1 MATHKELITA
11 GKFDEKFKR
20 ALLDYYSYGFKCLGS
35 FDVKKHQTISEDW
48 LRLNRIIADYMKWSE
63 DRSDVMF
70 ASEDSQSM
78 DSNPFHRIYRFCK
91 YNPLTYPAY
100 FLHTMVALSKSFQ
113 LRGGVDALGLD
124 DDQRIHLED
133 VIERQEDLKT
143 SDILLFL
150 PNMGEL
156 DDPNPPNLS
165 EHPIL
170 AESVELIQAAMG
182 EVPKKISFKYV
193 RSSLLKSNTIS
204 KEQSGKKYVVSPC
217 YIGLHDCQ
225 MYLLALDD
233 TKILRAFRIDHMMEI
248 DVLRTQADFMDPA
261 ARAMPQRMLDDILYA
276 QKHNSAVKTLNGRL
290 EELARFGVA
299 KYTQKTG
306 DKGGKGDRRWSLPLF
321 TMRTILDA
329 GNEVSE
335 DFEHHLY
342 SALDFFSKYYLLGEV
357 GTFLLDRIYSDDVSP
372 FRFKHEYFMQALNDF
387 NIIDLLYAI
396 EHNKWCK
403 IKYRHGIRNAERDI
417 LCYPLEIR
425 ISNMNGRE
433 FLMCYEPFKR
443 SYTALRI
450 EFIDAIEYFDDSKVK
465 HILAQTGYHPLSE
478 TVDTD
483 ISNARESLKCSWGV
497 SSTKE
502 PIGNAQSIA
511 VPHPVNFKIAY
522 TPKQDYFIVN
532 RLYRERRIGHLEKPD
547 GSTYLHFSVNVS
559 DETELRPWMRS
570 FYSRIVSCD
579 GMETDAFSL
588 DDDIED
594 VVRVLIRDELP
605 SKRQNSP
612 KRILPRWEIPDDA
625 KKLLGSGA
633 KAREHDLLFNEV
645 FCIYYYI
652 IADVFVRLS
661 SSTKEKSYNKQEI
674 LQAIEDSFNKFYL
687 LIGQETESLLPD
699 EILELLIDGGFLERI
714 DRPIPGAYETVKNDA
729 GTGYFKRQKTE
740 KAYVS
745 KYACEPGVE
754 LYRDVVPLTTLELR
768 WLKTVINDQKMNLF
782 FSGDE
787 IALLKKLLNENAAN
801 LNALPMNKVVFFD
814 RFRFTE
820 KNTRRET
827 AVLSTILEGIYAHKT
842 VRLKYHTNHKGPRHG
857 EFRPIVLEFSKRNN
871 RFQGYFQKC
880 KTGAIFTFNIAQIE
894 TAIETDTPFDY
905 YAAEMD
911 LAEYRKNNT
920 TSVEI
925 EFSNVKNIV
934 DRILTEFSPW
944 EKRCSYD
951 AKTRMYRLTIFYQT
965 LDELDLVVRLLGYG
979 ANIRFVDKAHPIFM
993 EIQQRMNRQMDLI
1006 KERREESSVQE
1017 PGDNR

>member
-35 FDVKKHQTISEDW
+35 FDAKKYQTISEDW

-63 DRSDVMF
+63 DRNDVMF

-100 FLHTMVALSKSFQ
+100 FLHTMAALSKSFQ

-143 SDILLFL
+143 SDLLCFYTEKL
-150 PNMGEL
+150 APSIGDDRNKTPN
-156 DDPNPPNLS
+156 NR
-165 EHPIL
+165 L
-170 AESVELIQAAMG
+170 ADLERLG
-182 EVPKKISFKYV
+182 
-193 RSSLLKSNTIS
+193 L
-204 KEQSGKKYVVSPC
+204 VSC
-217 YIGLHDCQ
+217 
-225 MYLLALDD
+225 
-233 TKILRAFRIDHMMEI
+233 R
-248 DVLRTQADFMDPA
+248 
-261 ARAMPQRMLDDILYA
+261 
-276 QKHNSAVKTLNGRL
+276 QKG
-290 EELARFGVA
+290 GV
-299 KYTQKTG
+299 
-306 DKGGKGDRRWSLPLF
+306 KGGKGNRRWSLPLF
-321 TMRTILDA
+321 TIGTILDA
-329 GNEVSE
+329 GNKVSK
-335 DFEHHLY
+335 DFEHHLH

-372 FRFKHEYFMQALNDF
+372 FRFKHEYFMQAVNDF
-387 NIIDLLYAI
+387 NTIDLLHAI

-403 IKYRHGIRNAERDI
+403 IKYRHGIRNAEREI

-450 EFIDAIEYFDDSKVK
+450 EFIDAIEYLDDSKVK
-465 HILAQTGYHPLSE
+465 RILAQTGYHPLSE
-478 TVDTD
+478 TVDTE
-483 ISNARESLKCSWGV
+483 ISNARESLKYSWGV

-502 PIGNAQSIA
+502 PIGNARSIA
-511 VPHPVNFKIAY
+511 TPHPVNFKIAY

-532 RLYRERRIGHLEKPD
+532 RLYRERRIGYLEKPD
-547 GSTYLHFSVNVS
+547 GSTYLNFSVNVS

-570 FYSRIVSCD
+570 FYSRIASCD
-579 GMETDAFSL
+579 GMETDAFSM
-588 DDDIED
+588 DDDVED
-594 VVRVLIRDELP
+594 IVRVLIRDELP
-605 SKRQNSP
+605 LKRQTTP
-612 KRILPRWEIPDDA
+612 KRILPRWEIPDNA
-625 KKLLGSGA
+625 KAMLGNGV
-633 KAREHDLLFNEV
+633 KAREHDLLFNEI

-661 SSTKEKSYNKQEI
+661 SSAKEKSYTKQEI
-674 LQAIEDSFNKFYL
+674 LQIIEDSFNKFYL

-699 EILELLIDGGFLERI
+699 EILELLIDGGFLDRI
-714 DRPIPGAYETVKNDA
+714 DRTIPGAYETVSNDA
-729 GTGYFKRQKTE
+729 GTGYVKRQKTE

-745 KYACEPGVE
+745 KYVCDPDVE

-768 WLKTVINDQKMNLF
+768 WLKTIVRDQKMKLF
-782 FSGDE
+782 FSKEEITLVQNLLDE
-787 IALLKKLLNENAAN
+787 NTPSIK
-801 LNALPMNKVVFFD
+801 ALPMNKVVFFD

-827 AVLSTILEGIYAHKT
+827 AVLATILEGIYDQRT
-842 VRLKYHTNHKGPRHG
+842 VRLKYHTNQKGPRHG

-871 RFQGYFQKC
+871 RFQGCFQNC
-880 KTGAIFTFNIAQIE
+880 KTNAILTINIAQIE
-894 TAIETDTPFDY
+894 TATETGTAFDY
-905 YAAEMD
+905 SAAEIA
-911 LAEYRKNNT
+911 LADYRKNNT

-951 AKTRMYRLTIFYQT
+951 AKTRKYRLTIFYQKP
-965 LDELDLVVRLLGYG
+965 DELDLVVRLLGYG
-979 ANIRFVDKAHPIFM
+979 AYLRFVDKEHPIFK
-993 EIQQRMNRQMDLI
+993 EIQLRMKKQMELI
-1006 KERREESSVQE
+1006 DERRKNSNVQE
-1017 PGDNR
+1017 PGDSR

>member
-20 ALLDYYSYGFKCLGS
+20 ALLDYYIYGFKCLGS
-35 FDVKKHQTISEDW
+35 FDAKKHQTISEDW

-70 ASEDSQSM
+70 ASADSQSM
-78 DSNPFHRIYRFCK
+78 ETNPFHRIYRFCK

-100 FLHTMVALSKSFQ
+100 FLHTMAALSKSFQ

-124 DDQRIHLED
+124 DNQRIHLED
-133 VIERQEDLKT
+133 VIESQEDLKT
-143 SDILLFL
+143 SDILPFL
-150 PNMGEL
+150 PNIGKL
-156 DDPNPPNLS
+156 DDQNPPNPS
-165 EHPIL
+165 EHPFL
-170 AESVELIQAAMG
+170 VESIELIQAAMG
-182 EVPKKISFKYV
+182 EEPTKISFKYV
-193 RSSLLKSNTIS
+193 RSSLLKSNHIS

-217 YIGLHDCQ
+217 YIGLHNCQ

-248 DVLRTQADFMDPA
+248 CVLSIQGDFLSPE
-261 ARAMPQRMLDDILYA
+261 ARAIPQRILDDILYA

-290 EELARFGVA
+290 EELARCGIT
-299 KYTQKTG
+299 KCTQKTG
-306 DKGGKGDRRWSLPLF
+306 DKGGKGDRRWSLPPF
-321 TMRTILDA
+321 TMRTILDV
-329 GNEVSE
+329 GNQVSA
-335 DFEHHLY
+335 DFEHHLH

-357 GTFLLDRIYSDDVSP
+357 GTFLLDRIYSDGVSP

-387 NIIDLLYAI
+387 NIIDLLHAI
-396 EHNKWCK
+396 EHNQWCK
-403 IKYRHGIRNAERDI
+403 IKYHHGIRNAEREI

-450 EFIDAIEYFDDSKVK
+450 EFIDAIEFFDDSKVK
-465 HILAQTGYHPLSE
+465 RILAQTGYHPLSE
-478 TVDTD
+478 SVDTE
-483 ISNARESLKCSWGV
+483 ISNARESLKYSWGV

-502 PIGNAQSIA
+502 PICNAQTIA
-511 VPHPVNFKIAY
+511 VPHPINFKIAHI
-522 TPKQDYFIVN
+522 PNQDYFIVN
-532 RLYRERRIGHLEKPD
+532 RLYRERRIGYFEKPD
-547 GSTYLHFSVNVS
+547 GSKYLHFSVNVS

-579 GMETDAFSL
+579 GMETDDFSL
-588 DDDIED
+588 DDDVED

-605 SKRQNSP
+605 PKRQNTP

-625 KKLLGSGA
+625 KNLLGSGA

-661 SSTKEKSYNKQEI
+661 SSAKEKSYNKQEI
-674 LQAIEDSFNKFYL
+674 LQTIEDSFNKFYL

-699 EILELLIDGGFLERI
+699 EILELLIDGSFLERI
-714 DRPIPGAYETVKNDA
+714 DRAIPGAYETVRNDA
-729 GTGYFKRQKTE
+729 GTGYVKRQKTE

-745 KYACEPGVE
+745 KYVCAPDVE

-768 WLKTVINDQKMNLF
+768 WLKTIVRDQKMKLF
-782 FSGDE
+782 FSKDE
-787 IALLKKLLNENAAN
+787 ITLLQNLLDENAPSIK
-801 LNALPMNKVVFFD
+801 ALPMNKVVFFD

-820 KNTRRET
+820 KNVRRET
-827 AVLSTILEGIYAHKT
+827 AVLATILEGIYDQRT
-842 VRLKYHTNHKGPRHG
+842 VRLKYHTNQKGHRHG

-880 KTGAIFTFNIAQIE
+880 NTDAIFTFNIAQIE
-894 TAIETDTPFDY
+894 TAVETDTPFDY
-905 YAAEMD
+905 SAAESA
-911 LAEYRKNNT
+911 LERYRRDNT

-944 EKRCSYD
+944 EKRCSYNPETG
-951 AKTRMYRLTIFYQT
+951 KYRLTIFYQT
-965 LDELDLVVRLLGYG
+965 LEELDLVVRLLGYG
-979 ANIRFVDKAHPIFM
+979 ANIRFVDKAHPIFK
-993 EIQQRMNRQMDLI
+993 EIQSRMNRQMELI
-1006 KERREESSVQE
+1006 EERRKNSNVQE
-1017 PGDNR
+1017 SGDNR

>member
-20 ALLDYYSYGFKCLGS
+20 ALLDYYSYGFKCLDS

-729 GTGYFKRQKTE
+729 GTGYFKRQKTK

-745 KYACEPGVE
+745 KYACEPRVE

>member
-35 FDVKKHQTISEDW
+35 FDAKKHQTISEDW

-63 DRSDVMF
+63 DRNDVMF

-78 DSNPFHRIYRFCK
+78 ETNPFHRIYRFCK

-100 FLHTMVALSKSFQ
+100 FLHTMAALSKSFQ

-124 DDQRIHLED
+124 DDLRMHLED
-133 VIERQEDLKT
+133 VIERQEELKT
-143 SDILLFL
+143 SDLLCFYTEKL
-150 PNMGEL
+150 APSVGDDRNKTPN
-156 DDPNPPNLS
+156 NR
-165 EHPIL
+165 L
-170 AESVELIQAAMG
+170 ADLERL
-182 EVPKKISFKYV
+182 
-193 RSSLLKSNTIS
+193 
-204 KEQSGKKYVVSPC
+204 
-217 YIGLHDCQ
+217 GL
-225 MYLLALDD
+225 
-233 TKILRAFRIDHMMEI
+233 
-248 DVLRTQADFMDPA
+248 VLCR
-261 ARAMPQRMLDDILYA
+261 
-276 QKHNSAVKTLNGRL
+276 QKG
-290 EELARFGVA
+290 GV
-299 KYTQKTG
+299 
-306 DKGGKGDRRWSLPLF
+306 KGGKGDRRWSLPLF
-321 TMRTILDA
+321 TIGTVLDA
-329 GNEVSE
+329 GNKVSK
-335 DFEHHLY
+335 DFEHHLH

-387 NIIDLLYAI
+387 NIIDLLNAI
-396 EHNKWCK
+396 ENNKWCK
-403 IKYRHGIRNAERDI
+403 ITYRHGIRKAEREI

-450 EFIDAIEYFDDSKVK
+450 EFIDAIEYFDGSKVK
-465 HILAQTGYHPLSE
+465 RILAQTEYHPLSE

-483 ISNARESLKCSWGV
+483 ISNARESLKYSWGV

-532 RLYRERRIGHLEKPD
+532 RLYRERRIGYLEKPD

-579 GMETDAFSL
+579 GMETDSFSL
-588 DDDIED
+588 DGD
-594 VVRVLIRDELP
+594 VEEVVKVLIRDELETQ
-605 SKRQNSP
+605 SRKIAKKIS
-612 KRILPRWEIPDDA
+612 PRWEIPDDA
-625 KKLLGSGA
+625 KALLGSGV

-652 IADVFVRLS
+652 IADVFVRFS

-674 LQAIEDSFNKFYL
+674 LQVIENSFNKFYL

-699 EILELLIDGGFLERI
+699 EILELLIDGGFLESI
-714 DRPIPGAYETVKNDA
+714 TRPIPDAYETVKNEA
-729 GTGYFKRQKTE
+729 GTGYVKRHKTE
-740 KAYVS
+740 KAYIS
-745 KYACEPGVE
+745 KYVCDPDVE

-768 WLKTVINDQKMNLF
+768 WLKTIVRDQKMKLF

-787 IALLKKLLNENAAN
+787 ITLLQNLLDENASSIK
-801 LNALPMNKVVFFD
+801 ALPMNKVVFFD

-820 KNTRRET
+820 KNARRET
-827 AVLSTILEGIYAHKT
+827 AVLATILEGIYDQRT
-842 VRLKYHTNHKGPRHG
+842 VRLKYHTNQKGPRHR
-857 EFRPIVLEFSKRNN
+857 EVRPIVLEFSKRNN
-871 RFQGYFQKC
+871 RFQGYFQDC
-880 KTGAIFTFNIAQIE
+880 KTNAILTINIAQIE
-894 TAIETDTPFDY
+894 TATETDTAFDY
-905 YAAEMD
+905 SAAEIA
-911 LAEYRKNNT
+911 LADYRENNA

-951 AKTRMYRLTIFYQT
+951 AKTRKYRLTIFYQIP
-965 LDELDLVVRLLGYG
+965 DELDLVVRLLGYG
-979 ANIRFVDKAHPIFM
+979 ANIRFVDKEHTIFK
-993 EIQQRMNRQMDLI
+993 EIQLRMKKQMDLI
-1006 KERREESSVQE
+1006 EERRKNSNVQE
-1017 PGDNR
+1017 PGENR

>member
-35 FDVKKHQTISEDW
+35 FDVKKHQTISENW
-48 LRLNRIIADYMKWSE
+48 LRLNRIISDYMKWSG
-63 DRSDVMF
+63 DCSDVMF

-78 DSNPFHRIYRFCK
+78 GSNPFHRVYRFCK

-100 FLHTMVALSKSFQ
+100 FLHTMAALSKSFQ
-113 LRGGVDALGLD
+113 LRDGVDALGLD
-124 DDQRIHLED
+124 DDLRMHLED
-133 VIERQEDLKT
+133 VIEHQEDLKT
-143 SDILLFL
+143 SDLLCFYTEKL
-150 PNMGEL
+150 APSAGDDRNKTPN
-156 DDPNPPNLS
+156 NR
-165 EHPIL
+165 L
-170 AESVELIQAAMG
+170 ADLERLG
-182 EVPKKISFKYV
+182 
-193 RSSLLKSNTIS
+193 L
-204 KEQSGKKYVVSPC
+204 VSC
-217 YIGLHDCQ
+217 
-225 MYLLALDD
+225 
-233 TKILRAFRIDHMMEI
+233 K
-248 DVLRTQADFMDPA
+248 QAD
-261 ARAMPQRMLDDILYA
+261 
-276 QKHNSAVKTLNGRL
+276 
-290 EELARFGVA
+290 GV
-299 KYTQKTG
+299 
-306 DKGGKGDRRWSLPLF
+306 KGGKGDRRWSLPLF

-357 GTFLLDRIYSDDVSP
+357 GTFLLDRIYSDDVCP

-403 IKYRHGIRNAERDI
+403 IKYRHGIRNAERNI

-483 ISNARESLKCSWGV
+483 ISNARESLKCAWGV

-532 RLYRERRIGHLEKPD
+532 RLCRERRIGHLEKPD

-588 DDDIED
+588 DGDVEDI
-594 VVRVLIRDELP
+594 VRVLIRDEMP
-605 SKRQNSP
+605 PEKQNTP
-612 KRILPRWEIPDDA
+612 KRILPRWEIPDNA
-625 KKLLGSGA
+625 KAMLGTGV

-645 FCIYYYI
+645 FCVYYYI

-661 SSTKEKSYNKQEI
+661 SSAKEKSYNKQEI
-674 LQAIEDSFNKFYL
+674 LQAVEDSFNKFYL

-754 LYRDVVPLTTLELR
+754 LYRDVVPLTILELR

-827 AVLSTILEGIYAHKT
+827 AALSTILEGIYDHKT
-842 VRLKYHTNHKGPRHG
+842 VWLKYHTNHKGPRHG

-911 LAEYRKNNT
+911 LADYRKNNT

-925 EFSNVKNIV
+925 EFSNVKNIA

-979 ANIRFVDKAHPIFM
+979 ANIRFVDKAHPIFV

-1006 KERREESSVQE
+1006 KERREESSMQE
-1017 PGDNR
+1017 PGDNK

>member
-20 ALLDYYSYGFKCLGS
+20 ALLDYYSYGFKCLSS
-35 FDVKKHQTISEDW
+35 FDAKKHQTISEDW

-63 DRSDVMF
+63 DRNDVMF
-70 ASEDSQSM
+70 ASEDTQSM
-78 DSNPFHRIYRFCK
+78 ETNPFHRIYRFCK

-100 FLHTMVALSKSFQ
+100 FLHTMAALSKSFQ

-124 DDQRIHLED
+124 DDLRMHLED

-143 SDILLFL
+143 SDLLYFYTDKL
-150 PNMGEL
+150 APSVGDDRNKTPN
-156 DDPNPPNLS
+156 NR
-165 EHPIL
+165 L
-170 AESVELIQAAMG
+170 ADLERL
-182 EVPKKISFKYV
+182 
-193 RSSLLKSNTIS
+193 
-204 KEQSGKKYVVSPC
+204 
-217 YIGLHDCQ
+217 GLVTC
-225 MYLLALDD
+225 
-233 TKILRAFRIDHMMEI
+233 R
-248 DVLRTQADFMDPA
+248 
-261 ARAMPQRMLDDILYA
+261 
-276 QKHNSAVKTLNGRL
+276 QKGGA
-290 EELARFGVA
+290 
-299 KYTQKTG
+299 
-306 DKGGKGDRRWSLPLF
+306 KGGKGDRRWSLPLF
-321 TMRTILDA
+321 TIGTILDA
-329 GNEVSE
+329 GNKVSK
-335 DFEHHLY
+335 DFEHHLH

-387 NIIDLLYAI
+387 NIADLLYAI

-403 IKYRHGIRNAERDI
+403 IKYRHGIRNAEREI

-465 HILAQTGYHPLSE
+465 RILAQTGYHPLSE
-478 TVDTD
+478 TVNTD
-483 ISNARESLKCSWGV
+483 ISNTRESLKCSWGV

-559 DETELRPWMRS
+559 DETELRPWIRS

-612 KRILPRWEIPDDA
+612 KGILPRWEIPDDA

-661 SSTKEKSYNKQEI
+661 SSTKDESYNKQEI

-699 EILELLIDGGFLERI
+699 EILELLIEGGFLERI

-729 GTGYFKRQKTE
+729 GTGYLKRQNTE

-754 LYRDVVPLTTLELR
+754 LYRDVVPLTILELR

-827 AVLSTILEGIYAHKT
+827 AVLSTILEGIYDHKT

-911 LAEYRKNNT
+911 LAEYKKNNT

-979 ANIRFVDKAHPIFM
+979 VNIRFVDKAHPIFM

-1006 KERREESSVQE
+1006 RKRRAESSVQE

>member
-1 MATHKELITA
+1 MKSLSELSWTTIAT
-11 GKFDEKFKR
+11 
-20 ALLDYYSYGFKCLGS
+20 ALSVLARLMQ
-35 FDVKKHQTISEDW
+35 KKHQTISEDW

-63 DRSDVMF
+63 DRNDVMF

-100 FLHTMVALSKSFQ
+100 FLHTMAALSKSFH
-113 LRGGVDALGLD
+113 LRGSVDVLGLD
-124 DDQRIHLED
+124 DDLRMHLED

-143 SDILLFL
+143 SDLLCFYTEKL
-150 PNMGEL
+150 APSVGDDRNKTPN
-156 DDPNPPNLS
+156 NR
-165 EHPIL
+165 L
-170 AESVELIQAAMG
+170 ADLERL
-182 EVPKKISFKYV
+182 
-193 RSSLLKSNTIS
+193 
-204 KEQSGKKYVVSPC
+204 
-217 YIGLHDCQ
+217 GLVTC
-225 MYLLALDD
+225 
-233 TKILRAFRIDHMMEI
+233 R
-248 DVLRTQADFMDPA
+248 
-261 ARAMPQRMLDDILYA
+261 
-276 QKHNSAVKTLNGRL
+276 QKGGA
-290 EELARFGVA
+290 
-299 KYTQKTG
+299 
-306 DKGGKGDRRWSLPLF
+306 KGGKGDRRWSLPLF
-321 TMRTILDA
+321 TIGTILDA
-329 GNEVSE
+329 GNKVSKN
-335 DFEHHLY
+335 FEHHLH

-357 GTFLLDRIYSDDVSP
+357 GTFILDRIYSDDVSP

-387 NIIDLLYAI
+387 NIADLLYAI

-450 EFIDAIEYFDDSKVK
+450 EFIDAIEFFDDSKVK
-465 HILAQTGYHPLSE
+465 RILAQTGYHLLSE

-483 ISNARESLKCSWGV
+483 ISNARESLKYSWGV

-532 RLYRERRIGHLEKPD
+532 RLYRERRIGYLEKPD
-547 GSTYLHFSVNVS
+547 GSTHLHFSVNVS

-588 DDDIED
+588 DDDVED

-625 KKLLGSGA
+625 KIILGSGG

-729 GTGYFKRQKTE
+729 GTGYLKRQKTE

-754 LYRDVVPLTTLELR
+754 LYRDVVPLTILELR

-827 AVLSTILEGIYAHKT
+827 AVLSTILEGIYDHKT

-857 EFRPIVLEFSKRNN
+857 EFRPIVLEFPKRNN

-1006 KERREESSVQE
+1006 KKRREESSVQE

>member
-70 ASEDSQSM
+70 ASGDSQSM

-143 SDILLFL
+143 SDIQLFL

-165 EHPIL
+165 EHPIF

-182 EVPKKISFKYV
+182 EVSKKISFKYV

-233 TKILRAFRIDHMMEI
+233 TKILRAFRIDRMMEI

-579 GMETDAFSL
+579 GMEMDAFSL

-661 SSTKEKSYNKQEI
+661 SSTKEKLYNKQEI

-714 DRPIPGAYETVKNDA
+714 DRPIPGAYKTVKNDA
-729 GTGYFKRQKTE
+729 GTGYFKRQETE

-745 KYACEPGVE
+745 KYACEPGLE

-905 YAAEMD
+905 YVAEMD

>member
-35 FDVKKHQTISEDW
+35 FDAKKHQTISEDW

-63 DRSDVMF
+63 DRNDVMF

-100 FLHTMVALSKSFQ
+100 FLHTMAALSQSFQ
-113 LRGGVDALGLD
+113 LRGGVDVLGLD
-124 DDQRIHLED
+124 DDLRMHLED

-143 SDILLFL
+143 SDLLCFYTEKL
-150 PNMGEL
+150 TPSVGGDRNKTPN
-156 DDPNPPNLS
+156 NR
-165 EHPIL
+165 L
-170 AESVELIQAAMG
+170 ADLERLG
-182 EVPKKISFKYV
+182 
-193 RSSLLKSNTIS
+193 L
-204 KEQSGKKYVVSPC
+204 VSC
-217 YIGLHDCQ
+217 KQTD
-225 MYLLALDD
+225 
-233 TKILRAFRIDHMMEI
+233 
-248 DVLRTQADFMDPA
+248 
-261 ARAMPQRMLDDILYA
+261 
-276 QKHNSAVKTLNGRL
+276 
-290 EELARFGVA
+290 GV
-299 KYTQKTG
+299 
-306 DKGGKGDRRWSLPLF
+306 KGGKGDRRWSLPLF
-321 TMRTILDA
+321 TIRTILDA
-329 GNEVSE
+329 GHKVNA
-335 DFEHHLY
+335 DFEHHLH

-387 NIIDLLYAI
+387 NITDLLYAI

-403 IKYRHGIRNAERDI
+403 IKYRHGIRNAEREI

-425 ISNMNGRE
+425 VSNMNGRE

-450 EFIDAIEYFDDSKVK
+450 EFIDAIEYFDDNKIK
-465 HILAQTGYHPLSE
+465 RILAQTGYHPVSE

-483 ISNARESLKCSWGV
+483 ISNARESLKYSWGV

-511 VPHPVNFKIAY
+511 VPHPVNLKIAY

-547 GSTYLHFSVNVS
+547 DSAYLYFSVHVS
-559 DETELRPWMRS
+559 DDTELRPWMRS

-579 GMETDAFSL
+579 GMETESFSL
-588 DDDIED
+588 DDDVEN

-605 SKRQNSP
+605 SKGQNAH
-612 KRILPRWEIPDDA
+612 KRIFPRWEIPDDA
-625 KKLLGSGA
+625 KKLVGSGV

-661 SSTKEKSYNKQEI
+661 SSAKEKSYNKQEI
-674 LQAIEDSFNKFYL
+674 LQAIEDSCNKFYL

-714 DRPIPGAYETVKNDA
+714 DRHIPGAYETVKNDA

-745 KYACEPGVE
+745 KYVCDPDVE

-768 WLKTVINDQKMNLF
+768 WLKTIVRDQKMKLF
-782 FSGDE
+782 FSEDE
-787 IALLKKLLNENAAN
+787 IALLQNLLDENASSIE
-801 LNALPMNKVVFFD
+801 ALPMKKVVFFD

-820 KNTRRET
+820 KNARRET
-827 AVLSTILEGIYAHKT
+827 AVLATILEGIYDQKT
-842 VRLKYHTNHKGPRHG
+842 VRLKYHTNQKGPRHG

-880 KTGAIFTFNIAQIE
+880 KTGAIFTFNLAQIE
-894 TAIETDTPFDY
+894 TAVETDTPFDY
-905 YAAEMD
+905 SVAESA
-911 LAEYRKNNT
+911 LERYRRDNT

-944 EKRCSYD
+944 EKRCSYNPE
-951 AKTRMYRLTIFYQT
+951 TRKYRLTIFYQKSE
-965 LDELDLVVRLLGYG
+965 ELDLVVRLLGYG
-979 ANIRFVDKAHPIFM
+979 ANIRFLDKAHPIFK
-993 EIQQRMNRQMDLI
+993 EIQSRMNRQMDLI
-1006 KERREESSVQE
+1006 KERRKESNVQE

>member
-35 FDVKKHQTISEDW
+35 FDAKKHQTISEDW

-63 DRSDVMF
+63 DRNDVMF

-78 DSNPFHRIYRFCK
+78 ETNPFHRIYRFCK

-100 FLHTMVALSKSFQ
+100 FLHTMAALSKSFQ
-113 LRGGVDALGLD
+113 LRGGVDALGID

-133 VIERQEDLKT
+133 LIERQEDLKT
-143 SDILLFL
+143 SDLLYFYTDKL
-150 PNMGEL
+150 APSVGDDRNKTPN
-156 DDPNPPNLS
+156 NR
-165 EHPIL
+165 L
-170 AESVELIQAAMG
+170 ADLERLG
-182 EVPKKISFKYV
+182 
-193 RSSLLKSNTIS
+193 L
-204 KEQSGKKYVVSPC
+204 VSC
-217 YIGLHDCQ
+217 
-225 MYLLALDD
+225 
-233 TKILRAFRIDHMMEI
+233 R
-248 DVLRTQADFMDPA
+248 
-261 ARAMPQRMLDDILYA
+261 
-276 QKHNSAVKTLNGRL
+276 QKG
-290 EELARFGVA
+290 GV
-299 KYTQKTG
+299 
-306 DKGGKGDRRWSLPLF
+306 KGGKGDRRWSLPLF
-321 TMRTILDA
+321 TIGTILDA
-329 GNEVSE
+329 GNKVSK
-335 DFEHHLY
+335 DFEHHLH

-387 NIIDLLYAI
+387 NIADLLHAI

-403 IKYRHGIRNAERDI
+403 IKYRHGIRNAEREI

-465 HILAQTGYHPLSE
+465 RILAQTGYHPLSE

-483 ISNARESLKCSWGV
+483 ISNARESLKYSWGV

-522 TPKQDYFIVN
+522 APKQDYFIVN
-532 RLYRERRIGHLEKPD
+532 RLYRERRTGYLEKPD

-570 FYSRIVSCD
+570 FYSRIASCD
-579 GMETDAFSL
+579 GMETDDFSL
-588 DDDIED
+588 EDDVEDI
-594 VVRVLIRDELP
+594 VRVLIRDELHP
-605 SKRQNSP
+605 KRQNVP
-612 KRILPRWEIPDDA
+612 KRILPRWVIPDDA
-625 KKLLGSGA
+625 KALLGNGA

-661 SSTKEKSYNKQEI
+661 SSPKEKSYNKQEI
-674 LQAIEDSFNKFYL
+674 LQAIEDSFNKFHL
-687 LIGQETESLLPD
+687 LIGQETESLLPA
-699 EILELLIDGGFLERI
+699 EIWELLIVGGFLERI
-714 DRPIPGAYETVKNDA
+714 DRAIPGAYETVRNDA
-729 GTGYFKRQKTE
+729 GTGYVKRQKTE
-740 KAYVS
+740 KAYIS
-745 KYACEPGVE
+745 KYVCDPDVE

-768 WLKTVINDQKMNLF
+768 WLKTIVGDQKMKLF

-787 IALLKKLLNENAAN
+787 ITLLQNLLDENTSSIKT
-801 LNALPMNKVVFFD
+801 LPMNKVVFFD

-820 KNTRRET
+820 KNARREA
-827 AVLSTILEGIYAHKT
+827 AVLATILEGIYDQKT
-842 VRLKYHTNHKGPRHG
+842 VRLKYHTNQKGPRHG

-880 KTGAIFTFNIAQIE
+880 KTNAILTINIAQIE
-894 TAIETDTPFDY
+894 TATETSTAFDY
-905 YAAEMD
+905 SAAEIA
-911 LAEYRKNNT
+911 LADYRKNNT

-951 AKTRMYRLTIFYQT
+951 PETGKYRLTIFYQT
-965 LDELDLVVRLLGYG
+965 LEELDLVVRLLGYG
-979 ANIRFVDKAHPIFM
+979 ANIRFVDKAHPIFK
-993 EIQQRMNRQMDLI
+993 EIQSRMNRQMDLI
-1006 KERREESSVQE
+1006 TERRKESNVQE

>member
-20 ALLDYYSYGFKCLGS
+20 ALLDYYSYGFKSLGS
-35 FDVKKHQTISEDW
+35 FDAKKHQTISEDW

-63 DRSDVMF
+63 DRNDVMF

-78 DSNPFHRIYRFCK
+78 DSNPFHRVYRFCK
-91 YNPLTYPAY
+91 YNPLTYPAC
-100 FLHTMVALSKSFQ
+100 FLHTMATLSKSFQ

-124 DDQRIHLED
+124 DDQRMHLED
-133 VIERQEDLKT
+133 ILEKESELKT
-143 SDILLFL
+143 SDILLFFS
-150 PNMGEL
+150 NIGAL
-156 DDPNPPNLS
+156 DKEGRSNPSEVSILS
-165 EHPIL
+165 ESI
-170 AESVELIQAAMG
+170 ELIQTAMG
-182 EVPKKISFKYV
+182 EELKKISFKYV
-193 RSSLLKSNTIS
+193 RSSLLKSNPLS
-204 KEQSGKKYVVSPC
+204 KEQSGKKYVVSPF
-217 YIGLHDCQ
+217 YIGLHDGIT
-225 MYLLALDD
+225 YLLALDD
-233 TKILRAFRIDHMMEI
+233 AKTFRAFRVDRMMEI
-248 DVLRTQADFMDPA
+248 CVLSSQGDLLDSGLRDTL
-261 ARAMPQRMLDDILYA
+261 QRLLDDILYA
-276 QKHNSAVKTLNGRL
+276 QKRNGEVKTLNGRL
-290 EELARFGVA
+290 EELARCGLT
-299 KYTQKTG
+299 KCTQKTG
-306 DKGGKGDRRWSLPLF
+306 DNGGKGDHRWSLPLF

-329 GNEVSE
+329 GNKVSK
-335 DFEHHLY
+335 DFEHHLH

-357 GTFLLDRIYSDDVSP
+357 GTFLLDRIYTDDVSP

-403 IKYRHGIRNAERDI
+403 IKYRHGIRNAEREI
-417 LCYPLEIR
+417 LCHPLEIR

-465 HILAQTGYHPLSE
+465 RILAQTGYHPLSE

-483 ISNARESLKCSWGV
+483 ISNARESIKYSWGV

-511 VPHPVNFKIAY
+511 VPHTVNFKIAY

-532 RLYRERRIGHLEKPD
+532 RLYRERRIGYLEKPD
-547 GSTYLHFSVNVS
+547 GSAYLYFSVNVS
-559 DETELRPWMRS
+559 DEAELRPWMRS

-579 GMETDAFSL
+579 GMETDSFSL
-588 DDDIED
+588 DDDVED
-594 VVRVLIRDELP
+594 VVRVLIRDEFP
-605 SKRQNSP
+605 SKGQNIP

-625 KKLLGSGA
+625 KKMLGSGA

-652 IADVFVRLS
+652 IADVFVRIS
-661 SSTKEKSYNKQEI
+661 SCSEEETYSKQEI
-674 LQAIEDSFNKFYL
+674 LRAIEDSFNKYYL

-714 DRPIPGAYETVKNDA
+714 DRAIPGAYETVRNDA
-729 GTGYFKRQKTE
+729 GTGYVKRQKIE
-740 KAYVS
+740 EAYVS
-745 KYACEPGVE
+745 KYVCDSDVE

-768 WLKTVINDQKMNLF
+768 WLKTIVRDQKMKLF
-782 FSGDE
+782 FSTEEITLLQNLLDE
-787 IALLKKLLNENAAN
+787 NTPSIK
-801 LNALPMNKVVFFD
+801 ALPMNKVVFFD

-820 KNTRRET
+820 KNASRET
-827 AVLSTILEGIYAHKT
+827 AVLTTILEGIYDQRT
-842 VRLKYHTNHKGPRHG
+842 VRLKYHTNQKGPRHG

-880 KTGAIFTFNIAQIE
+880 KTGAIFTFNLAQIE
-894 TAIETDTPFDY
+894 TAVETDTPFDY
-905 YAAEMD
+905 SVAESA
-911 LAEYRKNNT
+911 LERYRRDNT

-944 EKRCSYD
+944 EKRCSYSPE
-951 AKTRMYRLTIFYQT
+951 TRKYRLTIFYQKP
-965 LDELDLVVRLLGYG
+965 DELDLVVRLLGYG
-979 ANIRFVDKAHPIFM
+979 AYLRFVDKEHPIFK
-993 EIQQRMNRQMDLI
+993 EIQLRMKKQMELI
-1006 KERREESSVQE
+1006 EERRKNSNVQE
-1017 PGDNR
+1017 PGDNK

>member
-35 FDVKKHQTISEDW
+35 FDAKKHQTISEDW

-63 DRSDVMF
+63 DRNDVMF
-70 ASEDSQSM
+70 ASEDSQSIET
-78 DSNPFHRIYRFCK
+78 NPFHRIYRFCK

-100 FLHTMVALSKSFQ
+100 FLHTMAALSKSFQ

-133 VIERQEDLKT
+133 LIERQEDLKT
-143 SDILLFL
+143 SDLLYFYTDKL
-150 PNMGEL
+150 APSVGDDRNKTPN
-156 DDPNPPNLS
+156 NR
-165 EHPIL
+165 L
-170 AESVELIQAAMG
+170 ADLERLG
-182 EVPKKISFKYV
+182 
-193 RSSLLKSNTIS
+193 L
-204 KEQSGKKYVVSPC
+204 VSC
-217 YIGLHDCQ
+217 
-225 MYLLALDD
+225 
-233 TKILRAFRIDHMMEI
+233 R
-248 DVLRTQADFMDPA
+248 
-261 ARAMPQRMLDDILYA
+261 
-276 QKHNSAVKTLNGRL
+276 QKG
-290 EELARFGVA
+290 GV
-299 KYTQKTG
+299 
-306 DKGGKGDRRWSLPLF
+306 KGGKGDRRWSLSLF
-321 TMRTILDA
+321 TIGTILDA
-329 GNEVSE
+329 GNKVSK
-335 DFEHHLY
+335 DFEHHLH

-387 NIIDLLYAI
+387 NIADLLYAI

-403 IKYRHGIRNAERDI
+403 IKYRHGIRNAEREI

-465 HILAQTGYHPLSE
+465 RILAQTGYHPLSE

-483 ISNARESLKCSWGV
+483 ISNARESLKYSWGV

-522 TPKQDYFIVN
+522 APKQDYFIVN
-532 RLYRERRIGHLEKPD
+532 RLYRERRTGYLEKPD

-570 FYSRIVSCD
+570 FYSRIASCD
-579 GMETDAFSL
+579 GMETDDFSL
-588 DDDIED
+588 DDDVED
-594 VVRVLIRDELP
+594 IVRVLIRDELHP
-605 SKRQNSP
+605 KRQNVP

-625 KKLLGSGA
+625 KALLGNGA

-661 SSTKEKSYNKQEI
+661 SSPKEKSYNKQEI

-714 DRPIPGAYETVKNDA
+714 DRAIPGAYETVRYDA
-729 GTGYFKRQKTE
+729 GTGYVKRQKTE
-740 KAYVS
+740 KAYIS
-745 KYACEPGVE
+745 KYVCDPDVE

-768 WLKTVINDQKMNLF
+768 WLKTIVRDQKMRLF

-787 IALLKKLLNENAAN
+787 ITLLQNLLDENASSIK
-801 LNALPMNKVVFFD
+801 ALPMNKVVFFD

-820 KNTRRET
+820 KNARRET
-827 AVLSTILEGIYAHKT
+827 AVLATILEGIYDQRT
-842 VRLKYHTNHKGPRHG
+842 VRLKYHTNQKGPRHG

-871 RFQGYFQKC
+871 RFQGYFQNC
-880 KTGAIFTFNIAQIE
+880 KTNAILTINIAQIE
-894 TAIETDTPFDY
+894 TATETGTVFDY
-905 YAAEMD
+905 SAAEIA
-911 LAEYRKNNT
+911 LADYRKNNT

-944 EKRCSYD
+944 EKRCSFD
-951 AKTRMYRLTIFYQT
+951 AKIRKYRLTIFYQT
-965 LDELDLVVRLLGYG
+965 PDELDLVVRLLGYG
-979 ANIRFVDKAHPIFM
+979 AYLRFVDKEHPIFK
-993 EIQQRMNRQMDLI
+993 EIQLRMKKQMELI
-1006 KERREESSVQE
+1006 EERRKNSNVQE

>member
-35 FDVKKHQTISEDW
+35 FDAKKHQTISEDW

-63 DRSDVMF
+63 DRNDVMF

-78 DSNPFHRIYRFCK
+78 ETNPFHRIYRFCK

-100 FLHTMVALSKSFQ
+100 FLHTMAALSKSFQ
-113 LRGGVDALGLD
+113 LRGGVDALSLD

-133 VIERQEDLKT
+133 LIERQEDLKT
-143 SDILLFL
+143 SDLLYFYTDKL
-150 PNMGEL
+150 APSVGDDRNKTPN
-156 DDPNPPNLS
+156 NR
-165 EHPIL
+165 L
-170 AESVELIQAAMG
+170 ADLERLG
-182 EVPKKISFKYV
+182 
-193 RSSLLKSNTIS
+193 L
-204 KEQSGKKYVVSPC
+204 VSC
-217 YIGLHDCQ
+217 
-225 MYLLALDD
+225 
-233 TKILRAFRIDHMMEI
+233 R
-248 DVLRTQADFMDPA
+248 
-261 ARAMPQRMLDDILYA
+261 
-276 QKHNSAVKTLNGRL
+276 QKG
-290 EELARFGVA
+290 GV
-299 KYTQKTG
+299 
-306 DKGGKGDRRWSLPLF
+306 KGGKGDRRWSLPLF
-321 TMRTILDA
+321 TIGTILDA
-329 GNEVSE
+329 GNKVSK
-335 DFEHHLY
+335 DFEHHLH

-387 NIIDLLYAI
+387 NIADLLYAI

-403 IKYRHGIRNAERDI
+403 IKYRHGIRNAEREI

-465 HILAQTGYHPLSE
+465 RILAQTGYHPLSE

-483 ISNARESLKCSWGV
+483 ISNARESLKYSWGV

-522 TPKQDYFIVN
+522 APKQDYFIVN
-532 RLYRERRIGHLEKPD
+532 RLYRERRTGYLEKPD

-570 FYSRIVSCD
+570 FYSRIASCD
-579 GMETDAFSL
+579 GILETDDFSL
-588 DDDIED
+588 DDDVED
-594 VVRVLIRDELP
+594 IVRVLIRDELHP
-605 SKRQNSP
+605 KRQNVP

-625 KKLLGSGA
+625 KALLGNGA

-661 SSTKEKSYNKQEI
+661 SSPKEKSYNKQEI

-714 DRPIPGAYETVKNDA
+714 DRAIPGAYETVRYDA
-729 GTGYFKRQKTE
+729 GTGYVKRQKTE
-740 KAYVS
+740 KAYIS
-745 KYACEPGVE
+745 KYVCDPDVE

-768 WLKTVINDQKMNLF
+768 WLKTIVRDQKMRLF

-787 IALLKKLLNENAAN
+787 ITLLQNLLDENASSIK
-801 LNALPMNKVVFFD
+801 ALPMNKVVFFD

-820 KNTRRET
+820 KNARRET
-827 AVLSTILEGIYAHKT
+827 AVLATILEGIYDQRT
-842 VRLKYHTNHKGPRHG
+842 VRLKYHTNQKGPRHG

-871 RFQGYFQKC
+871 RFQGYFQNC
-880 KTGAIFTFNIAQIE
+880 KTNAILTINIAQIE
-894 TAIETDTPFDY
+894 TATETGTVFDY
-905 YAAEMD
+905 SAAEIA
-911 LAEYRKNNT
+911 LADYRKNNT

-944 EKRCSYD
+944 EKRCSFD
-951 AKTRMYRLTIFYQT
+951 AKTRKYRLTIFYQT
-965 LDELDLVVRLLGYG
+965 PDELDLVVRLLGYG
-979 ANIRFVDKAHPIFM
+979 AYLRFVDKEHPIFK
-993 EIQQRMNRQMDLI
+993 EIQLRMKKQMELI
-1006 KERREESSVQE
+1006 EERRKNSNVQE

>member
-100 FLHTMVALSKSFQ
+100 FLHTMAALNKSFQ

-182 EVPKKISFKYV
+182 EVPKKISFKYI

-217 YIGLHDCQ
+217 YIGLHDYQ

-233 TKILRAFRIDHMMEI
+233 TRILRAFRIDHMMEI

-729 GTGYFKRQKTE
+729 GMGYVKRQKTE

-745 KYACEPGVE
+745 KYVCAPDVE
-754 LYRDVVPLTTLELR
+754 LYRDVVPLTILELR

-820 KNTRRET
+820 KNTKRET
-827 AVLSTILEGIYAHKT
+827 AVLSTILEGIYDHKT

-905 YAAEMD
+905 YAVEMD

-1006 KERREESSVQE
+1006 KERREESNVQE

>member
-165 EHPIL
+165 KHPIL

-182 EVPKKISFKYV
+182 EVSKKISFKYV

-335 DFEHHLY
+335 DFEYHLY

-465 HILAQTGYHPLSE
+465 HVLAQTGYHPLLE

-483 ISNARESLKCSWGV
+483 IFNARESLKCSWGV

-511 VPHPVNFKIAY
+511 IPHPVNFKIAY

-594 VVRVLIRDELP
+594 VFRVLIRDELP
-605 SKRQNSP
+605 SKRQNST
-612 KRILPRWEIPDDA
+612 KRILTRWEIPDDA

-729 GTGYFKRQKTE
+729 ETGYFKLQKTE

-814 RFRFTE
+814 RFLFTE

-894 TAIETDTPFDY
+894 TAIETDMPFDY

>member
-20 ALLDYYSYGFKCLGS
+20 TLLDYYSYGFKCLSS
-35 FDVKKHQTISEDW
+35 FDAKKHQTISEDW

-63 DRSDVMF
+63 DRNDVMF

-100 FLHTMVALSKSFQ
+100 FLHTMAALSKSFQ
-113 LRGGVDALGLD
+113 LRDGVDVLGLD
-124 DDQRIHLED
+124 DDLRMHLED

-143 SDILLFL
+143 SDLLCFYTEKL
-150 PNMGEL
+150 APSVGDDRNKTPN
-156 DDPNPPNLS
+156 NR
-165 EHPIL
+165 L
-170 AESVELIQAAMG
+170 ADLERL
-182 EVPKKISFKYV
+182 
-193 RSSLLKSNTIS
+193 
-204 KEQSGKKYVVSPC
+204 
-217 YIGLHDCQ
+217 GLVTC
-225 MYLLALDD
+225 
-233 TKILRAFRIDHMMEI
+233 R
-248 DVLRTQADFMDPA
+248 
-261 ARAMPQRMLDDILYA
+261 
-276 QKHNSAVKTLNGRL
+276 QKGGA
-290 EELARFGVA
+290 
-299 KYTQKTG
+299 
-306 DKGGKGDRRWSLPLF
+306 KGGKGDRRWSLPLF
-321 TMRTILDA
+321 TIGTILDA
-329 GNEVSE
+329 GNQVSK
-335 DFEHHLY
+335 DFEHHLH

-357 GTFLLDRIYSDDVSP
+357 GTFILDRIYSDDVSP

-387 NIIDLLYAI
+387 NIADLLYAI

-403 IKYRHGIRNAERDI
+403 IKYRHGIRNAEREI

-425 ISNMNGRE
+425 ISNMNGRG

-465 HILAQTGYHPLSE
+465 RIFAQTGYHLLSE

-483 ISNARESLKCSWGV
+483 ISNARESLKYSWGV

-522 TPKQDYFIVN
+522 TPKQDYFIIN
-532 RLYRERRIGHLEKPD
+532 RLYRERRIGYLEKPD

-570 FYSRIVSCD
+570 FYSRIASCD

-588 DDDIED
+588 DDDVEA

-605 SKRQNSP
+605 PKGQNTP

-625 KKLLGSGA
+625 KNLIGSGA

-714 DRPIPGAYETVKNDA
+714 DRPIPGTYETVKNDA
-729 GTGYFKRQKTE
+729 GTGYLKRQKTE

-754 LYRDVVPLTTLELR
+754 LYRDVVPLTILELR

-827 AVLSTILEGIYAHKT
+827 AVLSTILEGIYDHKT

-993 EIQQRMNRQMDLI
+993 EIQRRMNRQMDLI
-1006 KERREESSVQE
+1006 KKRREESSVQE

>member
-100 FLHTMVALSKSFQ
+100 FLHTMAALSKSFQ
-113 LRGGVDALGLD
+113 LRGGVDVLGLD

-150 PNMGEL
+150 PNMGEF
-156 DDPNPPNLS
+156 DPNPPNLS

-497 SSTKE
+497 SSAKE

-532 RLYRERRIGHLEKPD
+532 RLYCERRIGHLEKPD

-570 FYSRIVSCD
+570 FYSRIVSCN

-674 LQAIEDSFNKFYL
+674 LQAIENSFNKFYL

-827 AVLSTILEGIYAHKT
+827 AVLSTMLEGIYAHKT
-842 VRLKYHTNHKGPRHG
+842 VRLKYHTNHKGTRHG

-880 KTGAIFTFNIAQIE
+880 ETGAIFTFNIAQIE

>member
-1 MATHKELITA
+1 MAIHKELITA

-35 FDVKKHQTISEDW
+35 FDSKKRQTLSEDW

-63 DRSDVMF
+63 DCNDVMF

-78 DSNPFHRIYRFCK
+78 ETNPFHRIYRFCK

-100 FLHTMVALSKSFQ
+100 FLHTMAALSKSFQ
-113 LRGGVDALGLD
+113 LRGGLDALGLD
-124 DDQRIHLED
+124 DDLRMHLED

-143 SDILLFL
+143 SDLLCFYSEKL
-150 PNMGEL
+150 APSVGDDRNKTPN
-156 DDPNPPNLS
+156 NR
-165 EHPIL
+165 L
-170 AESVELIQAAMG
+170 ADLERLG
-182 EVPKKISFKYV
+182 
-193 RSSLLKSNTIS
+193 L
-204 KEQSGKKYVVSPC
+204 VSC
-217 YIGLHDCQ
+217 
-225 MYLLALDD
+225 
-233 TKILRAFRIDHMMEI
+233 R
-248 DVLRTQADFMDPA
+248 
-261 ARAMPQRMLDDILYA
+261 
-276 QKHNSAVKTLNGRL
+276 QKG
-290 EELARFGVA
+290 GV
-299 KYTQKTG
+299 
-306 DKGGKGDRRWSLPLF
+306 KGGKGDRRWSLPLF
-321 TMRTILDA
+321 TIGTILDA
-329 GNEVSE
+329 GNKVSK
-335 DFEHHLY
+335 DFEHHLH

-372 FRFKHEYFMQALNDF
+372 FRLKHEYFMQALNDF
-387 NIIDLLYAI
+387 NIADLLHAI
-396 EHNKWCK
+396 EHTKWCK
-403 IKYRHGIRNAERDI
+403 IKYRHGIRNAEREI

-425 ISNMNGRE
+425 ISNINGRE

-450 EFIDAIEYFDDSKVK
+450 EFIDAIEFFEDSKVK
-465 HILAQTGYHPLSE
+465 RILAQTGYHPLSE

-483 ISNARESLKCSWGV
+483 ISNARESLKYSWGV

-532 RLYRERRIGHLEKPD
+532 RLYRERRFGYLEKPD

-559 DETELRPWMRS
+559 DATELRPWMRS
-570 FYSRIVSCD
+570 FYSRIASCD

-588 DDDIED
+588 DDDVEN
-594 VVRVLIRDELP
+594 VVRVLIQDELP

-625 KKLLGSGA
+625 KKMLGSGA

-674 LQAIEDSFNKFYL
+674 LRVIEDSFNKFYL

-699 EILELLIDGGFLERI
+699 EILELLIDGGFLDRI
-714 DRPIPGAYETVKNDA
+714 DRTIPGAYETVRNDA
-729 GTGYFKRQKTE
+729 GTGYVKRQKTE

-745 KYACEPGVE
+745 KYVCDPDVE

-768 WLKTVINDQKMNLF
+768 WLKTIVRDQKMKLF
-782 FSGDE
+782 FSKEEITLLQNLLDE
-787 IALLKKLLNENAAN
+787 NTPSIR
-801 LNALPMNKVVFFD
+801 ALPMNKVVFFD

-820 KNTRRET
+820 KNARRET
-827 AVLSTILEGIYAHKT
+827 AVLATILEGIYDQRT
-842 VRLKYHTNHKGPRHG
+842 VHLKYHTNQKGPRHG
-857 EFRPIVLEFSKRNN
+857 EFKPIVLEFSKRNN
-871 RFQGYFQKC
+871 RFQGYFQNC
-880 KTGAIFTFNIAQIE
+880 KTNAILTINIAQIE
-894 TAIETDTPFDY
+894 TATETGTAFDY
-905 YAAEMD
+905 SATEIA
-911 LAEYRKNNT
+911 LADYRKNNT

-951 AKTRMYRLTIFYQT
+951 AKTRKYRLTIFYQKP
-965 LDELDLVVRLLGYG
+965 DELDLVVRLLGYG
-979 ANIRFVDKAHPIFM
+979 AYLRFVDKEHPIFQ
-993 EIQQRMNRQMDLI
+993 EIQLRMKKQMELI
-1006 KERREESSVQE
+1006 EERRKNSNVQE

>member
-35 FDVKKHQTISEDW
+35 FDAKKHQTISEDW

-63 DRSDVMF
+63 DRNDIMF

-100 FLHTMVALSKSFQ
+100 FLHTMAALSKSIQ

-124 DDQRIHLED
+124 DDLRMHLED

-143 SDILLFL
+143 SDLLCFYTEKL
-150 PNMGEL
+150 VPSIGDDRNKTPN
-156 DDPNPPNLS
+156 NR
-165 EHPIL
+165 L
-170 AESVELIQAAMG
+170 ADLERLG
-182 EVPKKISFKYV
+182 
-193 RSSLLKSNTIS
+193 L
-204 KEQSGKKYVVSPC
+204 VSC
-217 YIGLHDCQ
+217 
-225 MYLLALDD
+225 
-233 TKILRAFRIDHMMEI
+233 R
-248 DVLRTQADFMDPA
+248 
-261 ARAMPQRMLDDILYA
+261 
-276 QKHNSAVKTLNGRL
+276 QKG
-290 EELARFGVA
+290 GV
-299 KYTQKTG
+299 
-306 DKGGKGDRRWSLPLF
+306 KGGKGDRRWSLPLF
-321 TMRTILDA
+321 TIGTILDA
-329 GNEVSE
+329 GNKVSK
-335 DFEHHLY
+335 DFEHHLH

-387 NIIDLLYAI
+387 NIADLLYAI

-403 IKYRHGIRNAERDI
+403 IMYRHGIRNAEREI

-450 EFIDAIEYFDDSKVK
+450 EFIDAIEFFDDSKVK
-465 HILAQTGYHPLSE
+465 RILAQTGYHPLSE

-483 ISNARESLKCSWGV
+483 ISNARESLKYSWGV
-497 SSTKE
+497 SGTKE

-532 RLYRERRIGHLEKPD
+532 RLYRERRIGYLEKPD

-570 FYSRIVSCD
+570 FYSRIASCD

-588 DDDIED
+588 DDDVED
-594 VVRVLIRDELP
+594 VVRVLIRDELTP
-605 SKRQNSP
+605 KRQNTP

-625 KKLLGSGA
+625 KNLLGSGA

-714 DRPIPGAYETVKNDA
+714 DRAIPGAYETVRNDA
-729 GTGYFKRQKTE
+729 GTGYVKRQKTE

-745 KYACEPGVE
+745 KYVCDPDVE

-768 WLKTVINDQKMNLF
+768 WLKTIVRDQKMKLF
-782 FSGDE
+782 FSKEE
-787 IALLKKLLNENAAN
+787 ITLLQNLLDENASSIK
-801 LNALPMNKVVFFD
+801 ALPMNKVVFFD

-820 KNTRRET
+820 KNARRET
-827 AVLSTILEGIYAHKT
+827 AVLATISEGIYDQRT
-842 VRLKYHTNHKGPRHG
+842 VRLKYHTNQKGPRHG

-871 RFQGYFQKC
+871 LTFGMPALSSTRFSML
-880 KTGAIFTFNIAQIE
+880 FTLSG
-894 TAIETDTPFDY
+894 
-905 YAAEMD
+905 EMGPP
-911 LAEYRKNNT
+911 LGLENT
-920 TSVEI
+920 
-925 EFSNVKNIV
+925 
-934 DRILTEFSPW
+934 
-944 EKRCSYD
+944 Y
-951 AKTRMYRLTIFYQT
+951 
-965 LDELDLVVRLLGYG
+965 
-979 ANIRFVDKAHPIFM
+979 
-993 EIQQRMNRQMDLI
+993 
-1006 KERREESSVQE
+1006 SS
-1017 PGDNR
+1017 

>member
-35 FDVKKHQTISEDW
+35 FDAKKHQTISEDW

-63 DRSDVMF
+63 DRNDVMF

-100 FLHTMVALSKSFQ
+100 FLHTMAALSKSFH
-113 LRGGVDALGLD
+113 LRGSVDVLGLD
-124 DDQRIHLED
+124 DDLRMHLED

-143 SDILLFL
+143 SDLLCFYTEKL
-150 PNMGEL
+150 APSVGDDRNKTPN
-156 DDPNPPNLS
+156 NR
-165 EHPIL
+165 L
-170 AESVELIQAAMG
+170 ADLERL
-182 EVPKKISFKYV
+182 
-193 RSSLLKSNTIS
+193 
-204 KEQSGKKYVVSPC
+204 
-217 YIGLHDCQ
+217 GLVTC
-225 MYLLALDD
+225 
-233 TKILRAFRIDHMMEI
+233 R
-248 DVLRTQADFMDPA
+248 
-261 ARAMPQRMLDDILYA
+261 
-276 QKHNSAVKTLNGRL
+276 QKGGA
-290 EELARFGVA
+290 
-299 KYTQKTG
+299 
-306 DKGGKGDRRWSLPLF
+306 KGGKGDRRWSLPLF
-321 TMRTILDA
+321 TIGTILDA
-329 GNEVSE
+329 GNKVSKN
-335 DFEHHLY
+335 FEHHLH

-357 GTFLLDRIYSDDVSP
+357 GTFILDRIYSDDVSP

-387 NIIDLLYAI
+387 NIADLLYAI

-450 EFIDAIEYFDDSKVK
+450 EFIDAIEFFDDSKVK
-465 HILAQTGYHPLSE
+465 RILAQTGYHLLSE

-483 ISNARESLKCSWGV
+483 ISNARESLKYSWGV

-532 RLYRERRIGHLEKPD
+532 RLYRERRIGYLEKPD
-547 GSTYLHFSVNVS
+547 GSTHLHFSVNVS

-579 GMETDAFSL
+579 GMETNAFSL
-588 DDDIED
+588 DDDVED

-625 KKLLGSGA
+625 KIILGSGV

-729 GTGYFKRQKTE
+729 GTGYLKRQKTE

-768 WLKTVINDQKMNLF
+768 WLKTIIRDQKMKLF
-782 FSGDE
+782 FSKDE
-787 IALLKKLLNENAAN
+787 ITLLQNLLDENAPSIK
-801 LNALPMNKVVFFD
+801 ALPMNKVVFFD

-820 KNTRRET
+820 KNARRET
-827 AVLSTILEGIYAHKT
+827 AVLATILEGIYDQRT
-842 VRLKYHTNHKGPRHG
+842 VRLKYHTNQKGPRHG

-871 RFQGYFQKC
+871 RFQGYFQNC
-880 KTGAIFTFNIAQIE
+880 KTNAILTINIAQIE
-894 TAIETDTPFDY
+894 TATETGTAFDY
-905 YAAEMD
+905 SAVEIA
-911 LAEYRKNNT
+911 LADYRKNNT

-951 AKTRMYRLTIFYQT
+951 AKTRKYRLTIFYQKP
-965 LDELDLVVRLLGYG
+965 DELDLVVRLLGYG
-979 ANIRFVDKAHPIFM
+979 AYLCFVDKEHPIFK
-993 EIQQRMNRQMDLI
+993 EIQLRMTKQMELI
-1006 KERREESSVQE
+1006 EERRKNSNVQE

>member
-979 ANIRFVDKAHPIFM
+979 ANIRFVDKAHHIFM